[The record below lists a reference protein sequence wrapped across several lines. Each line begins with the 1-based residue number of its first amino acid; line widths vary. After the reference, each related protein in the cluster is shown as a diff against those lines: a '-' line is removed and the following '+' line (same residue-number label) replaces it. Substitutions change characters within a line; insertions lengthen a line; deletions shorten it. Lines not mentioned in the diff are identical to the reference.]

1 MAQDYY
7 SVLGV
12 ARNASEAEIKAAFRK
27 LALKHHPDRNPGNKA
42 AEEEFRRA
50 NQAYETLSDPQKR
63 RLYDQFGEAGVSGAG
78 AGAGPFGAGGF
89 GGFGQSADMS
99 DVFEDFVE
107 SIFGASGT
115 GGGGRRG
122 SHRGRDLKYETEISL
137 EQAFHGAQIPLSFER
152 LEVCQ
157 TCGGTGAK
165 EGSGLKRCGQCRGS
179 GRVQLSQG
187 FFSLSQTCPACR
199 GEGQIIEN
207 PCRTCRGAGRSR
219 KEAKLT
225 VKIPPGVYDGATL
238 RISGEGEA
246 GARGTASGDLY
257 VLVRVKTDPRFERT
271 EDDLISERGINI
283 AEAAVGS
290 SLEISAVDG
299 ERLTIK
305 IPAGVQHG
313 AMLRVRGQGMPK
325 LHGKG
330 RGDLLVRVKIEVPK
344 SLTPHQEKLLL
355 ELARSLRGEEATGA
369 SANGSAR
376 RDETHAK
383 DDGGIFRKI
392 FGKE

>member
-7 SVLGV
+7 GVLGV

-27 LALKHHPDRNPGNKA
+27 LAMKHHPDRNPGSKDS
-42 AEEEFRRA
+42 EEEFRRVNA
-50 NQAYETLSDPQKR
+50 AYETLSDPQKR

-78 AGAGPFGAGGF
+78 GGPFGAGGF
-89 GGFGQSADMS
+89 GQTADMS

-122 SHRGRDLKYETEISL
+122 SRRGRDLKYEASVSL
-137 EQAFHGAQIPLSFER
+137 EQAFGGTQMPLSFER
-152 LEVCQ
+152 LEVCG

-165 EGSGLKRCGQCRGS
+165 EGSGLKRCAQCRGS
-179 GRVQLSQG
+179 GRVQMSQG

-199 GEGQIIEN
+199 GEGQIIEK
-207 PCRTCRGAGRSR
+207 PCHACRGAGRSR
-219 KEAKLT
+219 KEAKFT
-225 VKIPPGVYDGATL
+225 VKIPPGIYDGANL
-238 RISGEGEA
+238 RIAGEGEA
-246 GARGTASGDLY
+246 GGRGTASGDLY
-257 VLVRVKTDPRFERT
+257 VLIRVKPDPRFERV
-271 EDDLISERGINI
+271 EDDLISERGVNI
-283 AEAAVGS
+283 AEAAMGA
-290 SLEISAVDG
+290 SLDLAAIDG
-299 ERLTIK
+299 ERIK
-305 IPAGVQHG
+305 IKVPAGVQHG

-330 RGDLLVRVKIEVPK
+330 RGDLLVRVKVEVPK
-344 SLTPHQEKLLL
+344 SLTPHQEKILA
-355 ELARSLRGEEATGA
+355 ELARSLRGEADSPA

-376 RDETHAK
+376 HDSEAAK

-392 FGKE
+392 FGKD

>member
-7 SVLGV
+7 AVLGV
-12 ARNASEAEIKAAFRK
+12 ARNASEAEIKTAFRK
-27 LALKHHPDRNPGNKA
+27 LAMKHHPDRNPGSKA
-42 AEEEFRRA
+42 SEDEFRRVNA
-50 NQAYETLSDPQKR
+50 AYETLSDPNKR
-63 RLYDQFGEAGVSGAG
+63 RLYDQFGEAGVSGA
-78 AGAGPFGAGGF
+78 AGAGPFGAD
-89 GGFGQSADMS
+89 GFGQAADMS

-122 SHRGRDLKYETEISL
+122 SRRGRDLKYETEVSL
-137 EQAFHGAQIPLSFER
+137 ENAFHGTQMPLSFER
-152 LEVCQ
+152 LEVCG

-165 EGSGLKRCGQCRGS
+165 EGSGLKRCGQCRGT
-179 GRVQLSQG
+179 GRVQMSQG

-207 PCRTCRGAGRSR
+207 PCHSCRGAGRSR

-225 VKIPPGVYDGATL
+225 VKIPPGIYDGANL
-238 RISGEGEA
+238 RIAGEGEA
-246 GARGTASGDLY
+246 GARGMASGDLY
-257 VLVRVKTDPRFERT
+257 VLIRVKPDPRFERV
-271 EDDLISERGINI
+271 EDDLVSERGVNI
-283 AEAAVGS
+283 AEAAVGA
-290 SLEISAVDG
+290 SLDLAAIDG
-299 ERLTIK
+299 ERIK
-305 IPAGVQHG
+305 IKVPAGVQHG

-330 RGDLLVRVKIEVPK
+330 RGDLLVRVKVEVPK
-344 SLTPHQEKLLL
+344 SLTPHQEKILAD
-355 ELARSLRGEEATGA
+355 LARSLRGETESDSKT

-376 RDETHAK
+376 HGSETAK

-392 FGKE
+392 FGKD